1 MNIEYDSAGKVYW
14 TTYTYDCLGRTLA
27 MAPPDGANA
36 THPYQGNPTRMVETQ
51 SGEQL
56 ETTMR
61 MSSFYSSRSPLKRWL
76 AAAAVV
82 VGAPILQGRLD
93 AQSWYDNAWSNR
105 KSITIHYNQVS
116 GSSNLTDFPLLV
128 SVTGD
133 TNLKS
138 VFYGG
143 KVGKNDASHR
153 QLPRHRFSSIPLRR
167 RF

>member
-1 MNIEYDSAGKVYW
+1 VNIEYDSAGKVYW

-82 VGAPILQGRLD
+82 VGAPILRLD